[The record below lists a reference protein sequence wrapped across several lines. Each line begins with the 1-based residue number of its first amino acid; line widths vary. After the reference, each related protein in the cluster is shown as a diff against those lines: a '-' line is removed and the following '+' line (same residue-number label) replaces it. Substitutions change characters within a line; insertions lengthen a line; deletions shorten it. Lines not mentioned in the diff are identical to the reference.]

1 MGGGGCLFSVWP
13 KDACSFGG
21 EALVRAWPLLKGY
34 MVSAQL
40 HTSSCEA
47 CDDNNHNKNI

>member
-1 MGGGGCLFSVWP
+1 MCGLRVHAHLGG
-13 KDACSFGG
+13 A
-21 EALVRAWPLLKGY
+21 ALVRAWPLLKGY

-47 CDDNNHNKNI
+47 CDENNHNQNI